1 MEHSVPK
8 PKSNWS
14 QFSLRSLLL
23 ATFVCSVVLGV
34 WSKYLQPFAYQKA
47 AMKVIT
53 DSGATLRIEAAR
65 GPAWQSWLVDR
76 IIGPNAFTYI
86 TAADFQLSS
95 ADDPILQQVRYLPY
109 LQDLNIDGRP
119 ITVDGM
125 RLLLS
130 ASQLKSLSMRHTPC
144 TDEFMPVIAQF
155 TSLEIL
161 AITGT
166 KVTDV
171 GLANLQSATN
181 LREVYARWTPITATG
196 VSHLQRTHP
205 NCKVYIQTTATD
217 PP

>member
-1 MEHSVPK
+1 MEPSVPRTK
-8 PKSNWS
+8 PNWS

-23 ATFVCSVVLGV
+23 AMFVCSVVLGV

-53 DSGATLRIEAAR
+53 DAGATVRIEAAR

-95 ADDPILQQVRYLPY
+95 ADDAILQQVRYLPY
-109 LQDLNIDGRP
+109 LQELNIDGRP
-119 ITVDGM
+119 ITVDGI
-125 RLLLS
+125 RLILS

-155 TSLEIL
+155 PSLETL

-166 KVTDV
+166 KVTDR
-171 GLANLQSATN
+171 GLANLHSTTN

-196 VSHLQRTHP
+196 ASNLQRTNP
-205 NCKVYIQTTATD
+205 TCKVYIQTTEAGV
-217 PP
+217 P